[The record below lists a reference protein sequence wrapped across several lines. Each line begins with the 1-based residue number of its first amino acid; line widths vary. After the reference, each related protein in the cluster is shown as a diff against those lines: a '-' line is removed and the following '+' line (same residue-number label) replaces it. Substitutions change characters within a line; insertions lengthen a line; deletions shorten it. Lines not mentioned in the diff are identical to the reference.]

1 MAPGLRLIGGFA
13 LMLAMEIPAWGQDN
27 RVTLL
32 PEDAR
37 RGIVHLVSLVGPGP
51 PEAFHPDELAGL
63 LRFVDQRKDPEAVYV
78 ADSIDGASSGYLDV
92 DVRMEMAEFLK
103 RTFHPTVPWF
113 TTTPSSLRLTVWS
126 KPDQPGQGFPRLWE
140 LLDST
145 GPPVVIRGMETVE
158 NTPDLFTGS
167 YYRYELFRT
176 LVLFRNGDRRVLI
189 SLSRQAGPS
198 GVGKK
203 GYILGQDDDWNY
215 FYSGEPGLTV
225 TGLGWV
231 RSHMYDS
238 IGITIYTEM
247 DRAAATVRAA
257 NIKWVRAGWS
267 QINVVTRDH
276 IIRGMQ
282 RFARTLK
289 AILES
294 PRLPSVQTMEA
305 DMARISQLTDAEI
318 RERIRAYRAVL
329 AVRSERA
336 KDGDRKSLP
345 ESFWDEGVW
354 SRMTREEMESTL
366 ILENF
371 KAHLGKITE
380 EEMCRLMLA
389 PSSPVPCRWGQG
401 RSLNEEPPADSPA
414 PITLMP
420 TVSASRP
427 N

>member
-1 MAPGLRLIGGFA
+1 V
-13 LMLAMEIPAWGQDN
+13 LAMGIPALGQETGAT
-27 RVTLL
+27 RL

-37 RGIVHLVSLVGPGP
+37 RGIVHLLSLVGPGAP
-51 PEAFHPDELAGL
+51 AAFHPDELGGL

-78 ADSIDGASSGYLDV
+78 ADAIDGASSGYLDV
-92 DVRMEMAEFLK
+92 DVRMAMAEFLQ

-113 TTTPSSLRLTVWS
+113 TTTPSSLRLTAWT
-126 KPDQPGQGFPRLWE
+126 KTDPPGQGFPRLWD

-158 NTPDLFTGS
+158 NTPDLFTGG

-176 LVLFRNGDRRVLI
+176 LILFRNGDRRVLI

-231 RSHMYDS
+231 HSYMYDS
-238 IGITIYTEM
+238 VGITIYTEM
-247 DRAAATVRAA
+247 DRKAATVRAA

-267 QINVVTRDH
+267 QINVVNRDH
-276 IIRGMQ
+276 ILRGMQ

-289 AILES
+289 TILES

-318 RERIRAYRAVL
+318 RGRIRTYRDVL

-366 ILENF
+366 ILETF
-371 KAHLGKITE
+371 KAHLGKATE

-389 PSSPVPCRWGQG
+389 LPSSTPCRGGQG
-401 RSLNEEPPADSPA
+401 QSRNEQPPANAPA
-414 PITLMP
+414 PTTLMP
-420 TVSASRP
+420 PARASRL